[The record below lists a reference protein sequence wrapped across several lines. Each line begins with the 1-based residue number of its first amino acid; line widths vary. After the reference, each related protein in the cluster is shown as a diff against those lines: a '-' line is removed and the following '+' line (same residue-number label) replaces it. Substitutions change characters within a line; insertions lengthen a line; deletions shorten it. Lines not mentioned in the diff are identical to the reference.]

1 MHKSVGRGMLFK
13 LRHFSAGGMV
23 RWRTGEGGG
32 FLEVEAGL
40 GREGPALALPSP
52 PSSSAL
58 TAALQ
63 GCFQRFFFF
72 FPSPKVFGCEDC
84 DSFVVGFFSS
94 SLNRGSCQDIKEHKL
109 IKGALVKQRTTE
121 GHHATVSTANLL
133 WISLQAV
140 SYGFRQYICLF
151 LQTHAA
157 LCSVLP
163 TYCGK
168 LYTVPCY

>member
-1 MHKSVGRGMLFK
+1 M
-13 LRHFSAGGMV
+13 
-23 RWRTGEGGG
+23 ENGGG
-32 FLEVEAGL
+32 
-40 GREGPALALPSP
+40 GRIPGGGSWVGKRGTRPRTALPAILISAHCCP
-52 PSSSAL
+52 PGL
-58 TAALQ
+58 LPKV
-63 GCFQRFFFF
+63 FFF

-84 DSFVVGFFSS
+84 DSFVVGFFFS